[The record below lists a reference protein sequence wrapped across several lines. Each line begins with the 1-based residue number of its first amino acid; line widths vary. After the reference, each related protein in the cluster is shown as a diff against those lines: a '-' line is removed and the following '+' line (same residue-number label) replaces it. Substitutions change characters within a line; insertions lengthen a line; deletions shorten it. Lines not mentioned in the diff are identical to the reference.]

1 MQPLGPEHP
10 TDDSLVA
17 VSYIEY
23 EHLEDPGQF
32 DGKELAALTASEDW
46 KQQYDCLNLIRAL
59 NKHHRDYL
67 LGGAEESLLSLVV
80 AKFAREQID
89 NLRSN
94 LAKCAL
100 MLVKEVFADGV
111 KEGPDSRL
119 RVFIRAVLPLT
130 LLKTIFEK
138 NFIALEAKKA
148 CE

>member
-23 EHLEDPGQF
+23 EHLEDPGQIE
-32 DGKELAALTASEDW
+32 DKEVLAFASSDDW
-46 KQQYDCLNLIRAL
+46 KQQYDCLNMMRAL

-67 LGGAEESLLSLVV
+67 LRGDEESILSSIV
-80 AKFAREQID
+80 AQFVREQVD

-100 MLVKEVFADGV
+100 MRVKEVFADGV
-111 KEGPDSRL
+111 CAEGPDSRL
-119 RVFIRAVLPLT
+119 RPFVRAVLPLT
-130 LLKTIFEK
+130 LLKTIFER
-138 NFIALEAKKA
+138 FLR
-148 CE
+148 